1 MGMFGDDFGIDLN
14 GHHLTIRNAIV
25 GYKKSEYYPLPL
37 VLVLPCLAFNK
48 KSDDEGNDFEDAG
61 MALYP
66 KSEYFNY
73 DKGTY
78 LASLISLNNEISGTL
93 VFIHAERIDNSE
105 CRDDWENLLKNL
117 MTHSPIRISDEL
129 TITRPETDFTVIV
142 CTEKPHFLKEGTSIK
157 YHCIDLSDNNPE
169 KERKNYKDEYD
180 VYVENGRNEMEKKK
194 KTSVENAGLVER
206 AGSIATEKTTG
217 ENGSFNGKHIDWE
230 ERRYEILRTIING
243 RLIRTGNSAFSFDN
257 ASLNKMIGEANKVI
271 KRLKE
276 RLNDEVISCSE

>member
-1 MGMFGDDFGIDLN
+1 MGLFDDNFGIKLD
-14 GHHLTIRNAIV
+14 GYHLTVRNAIV
-25 GYKKSEYYPLPL
+25 GYKKSNPHPLPL
-37 VLVLPCLAFNK
+37 VLVLPRLEFDSQA
-48 KSDDEGNDFEDAG
+48 DDVFEESG

-73 DKGTY
+73 NKGAY
-78 LASLISLNNEISGTL
+78 MGSLISLNNEISETL

-105 CRDDWENLLKNL
+105 SRDDWENLLKNL
-117 MTHSPIRISDEL
+117 MTHRPIKISEEL

-142 CTEKPHFLKEGTSIK
+142 CTEKPNFLKEGTSIK

-169 KERKNYKDEYD
+169 REDDEKKYDEYAA
-180 VYVENGRNEMEKKK
+180 NGGEEMEMNQKSSIKNADIIDT
-194 KTSVENAGLVER
+194 TSPIAHEKPTVKN
-206 AGSIATEKTTG
+206 GSIY
-217 ENGSFNGKHIDWE
+217 GKHIDWE

-243 RLIRTGNSAFSFDN
+243 RLIRTGNSAFSFDD